1 MLNTFRSQGF
11 FDSSSSSFFVGDSV
25 AFAFPFSRAA
35 GTMGSASPKAGGG
48 ETSIGAPMSMSMVGV
63 SNEKTG
69 GWKRSCCEGPRNAPN
84 TKSRYVASKCAETA
98 SIRDMTSPHSA
109 WVIGKSRSWLA
120 NVFAKL
126 PRFACGNTRL
136 SRQIIND
143 RSRDLPMAVVGP
155 ETTS

>member
-1 MLNTFRSQGF
+1 MSNIFRSQGC
-11 FDSSSSSFFVGDSV
+11 FDSSFSSFFVGDSI

-35 GTMGSASPKAGGG
+35 GTTDSASPKAGGG

-63 SNEKTG
+63 SNEKAG

-84 TKSRYVASKCAETA
+84 TKSRYAESKCCATA

-109 WVIGKSRSWLA
+109 WDIGKGRSWLA

-155 ETTS
+155 GTTS